1 MAQVRVGSAAVGGMA
16 VLLAASALWAQ
27 PRGTSGGAPDSGSNA
42 PAFGGARSTRSPGST
57 GDGQTNSD
65 NSSARSPADPFSA
78 VSLSGKVV
86 LEDGTPP
93 PDPVGI
99 ERVCN
104 GVVRPEGYTDSK
116 GRFSIQLGQNSLA
129 FADASVGS
137 NNVSRGSGSSSG
149 AAPGSNGVGAT
160 SGRDLSDCEFRAALP
175 GYRSDEV
182 SLAAYRAMGPQ
193 NVGTLILHRYAHGEG
208 DTVSFTS
215 LAAPK
220 EAIKALQRGRDAAR
234 KEKWDEASKQ
244 FEKAVEIDPKYA
256 SAWFELGRTRESL
269 QDESGAWDAYQ
280 RAIASDERF
289 IPPYVQVAAI
299 ELKRLDWAA
308 AIETT
313 DHIVRLDPV
322 NFPGAYIYRS
332 IAEFSLRKLEAAEKS
347 VRQAL
352 DLDTAH
358 RLPVAD
364 HVLGVIL
371 AQRGDFSGAAAH
383 LRTYL
388 RLAPNA
394 SDVDL
399 AKDQLTQIE
408 RLSRSTSTLP
418 GTP

>member
-1 MAQVRVGSAAVGGMA
+1 MARVRVGGVAVGAAV

-27 PRGTSGGAPDSGSNA
+27 TRGSPPGASDPGSN
-42 PAFGGARSTRSPGST
+42 TSPGGTASST
-57 GDGQTNSD
+57 NPSQSSGQTYG
-65 NSSARSPADPFSA
+65 NSSVSRSPADQPRPIF
-78 VSLSGKVV
+78 LSGTVQ

-93 PDPVGI
+93 SDPVVI

-116 GRFSIQLGQNSLA
+116 GRFSIQLGQNSLS

-137 NNVSRGSGSSSG
+137 NSATRGFGSSSG
-149 AAPGSNGVGAT
+149 AAPGSNGAAGV
-160 SGRDLSDCEFRAALP
+160 SERDLADCEIRASFG
-175 GYRSDEV
+175 GYHSDEV
-182 SLAAYRAMGPQ
+182 SLAGHRAMDSQ
-193 NVGTLILHRYAHGEG
+193 NVGTLILYRHARGEG
-208 DTVSFTS
+208 DTVSFTN

-220 EAIKALQRGRDAAR
+220 EAVKALQRGRDAAK
-234 KEKWDEASKQ
+234 KEKWDEARKQ

-256 SAWFELGRTRESL
+256 SAWFELGRTLESL
-269 QDESGAWDAYQ
+269 QNESGAWDAYQ

-289 IPPYVQVAAI
+289 IPPYVQVATI
-299 ELKRLDWAA
+299 ELKRLDWTA

-313 DHIVRLDPV
+313 DHIVKLDPV
-322 NFPGAYIYRS
+322 NFPGVYICRS

-347 VRQAL
+347 ARQAL

-358 RLPVAD
+358 RFPVAN

-394 SDVDL
+394 ADAPL
-399 AKDQLTQIE
+399 AKDQLAKIE